1 MRGSFFSFFKTQ
13 AMTPSKTTILT
24 GNQAVAQIAYKINDA
39 CVIYPITPAS
49 EMSEL
54 SEKWSA
60 QEKQNIFGNIPS
72 VVEMQSEAGVAGT
85 MHGSLQAGTSTTTF
99 TASQGLLLMMPNMF
113 RIAGEL
119 NPNVI
124 HVATRSVA
132 THALS
137 VFGDHSDI
145 MAVRSTGYAF
155 LGASSVQ
162 EAMDFALIAQAA
174 SFASSIPFVHF
185 FDGFRTSHESATVLP
200 ISDEHIKDMIDQN
213 DLNHFRHKRLTPDN
227 PFIRGTSQGPDVFFQ
242 SREAVNLHYQN
253 CADIVAK
260 KMIQFGKLTARNY
273 QPFEYV
279 GHPQAQQVVIAMGSA
294 CETLEQT
301 VKFLNGRGQKTGLIK
316 VKLFRPFSCTHL
328 LSVLPESCRRIAV
341 LDRTKEPGSSAEP
354 LCLDVLKAIEKSNLD
369 KVHKPAVFGGRY
381 GLGSKE
387 FTPAMAVSVFSEL
400 QQDKPRDGF
409 TVGIEDDLTNLSLA
423 YNCETPLIDNGFE
436 IIISAQKGEVNS
448 ASFENLLEK
457 LNGKDELYLQGYSE
471 CSYKKSKGNQLS
483 HIRLSAEPIHAPYL
497 VQEADLMICDGL
509 SSLRKDKLLKRIKT
523 NGRLLFMNECKSS
536 ALFDEINE
544 EENEMIRQKNIS
556 VGFLQILPEEV
567 MDSALRQ
574 LINNLDLHGS
584 QLQFSEWYEKRIDPM
599 GHRTG
604 KQHHPSITDPEPGN
618 GFIEQ
623 LLAGNGNSMPV
634 SMFPVDG
641 SYPTNTAKLR
651 QSSYTSY
658 IPEWDLDAC
667 TQCGACTLACP
678 LAAIRAK
685 AFDKK
690 MLENAPVGFP
700 NTNCEILGELKDD
713 LAYSVQ
719 VNPDQCDGCNHCI
732 EACPEEALTMKI
744 AGNDVV
750 KSMLNWNFFEDIRYL
765 DPSTLDPGQIEQL
778 ALRQPLFE
786 YADGDQGCGQTPYLK
801 LLSQLFGDRL
811 MVANA
816 TGSSSIFGG
825 ALPTTP
831 WAQNAEGRGPAWS
844 NSLFEDNAEF
854 GFGFRLALD
863 QQRSEAVRLMQS
875 LDTIPKDLK
884 DQLLLS
890 SQKSE
895 KEIKEQRLRVD
906 QLKELLSHMAD
917 SKASRLRH
925 LADSLVSKS
934 VWMIGGDGW
943 AYDIGFGGIDHA
955 VSTGKNFNILVLDN
969 ELYDNTG
976 GQMSKSTPLG
986 ASVKFAH
993 AGKKR
998 KKKDLGQMLMTYGD
1012 VYVASVSLGAD
1023 PAHTVKTF
1031 LEAESYEGPSVII
1044 AYCHSQAHGIDMQR
1058 PAAAHKAVV
1067 NSGRWLLYR
1076 HDPRRIQA
1084 GLNPLQLDSDPPIL
1098 KVEVSLKQEFR
1109 FNKMFSES
1117 KPNHESA
1124 LAELQQDIYR
1134 RYHKYAT
1141 LAGKSSRVVR
1151 EEQFESLNL
1160 I

>member
-1 MRGSFFSFFKTQ
+1 MQ
-13 AMTPSKTTILT
+13 VMTPSETTILT

-54 SEKWSA
+54 SEKWAA
-60 QEKQNIFGNIPS
+60 QEEQNIFGNIPS

-124 HVATRSVA
+124 HVATRSIA

-145 MAVRSTGYAF
+145 MAVRGTGYAF
-155 LGASSVQ
+155 LGACSVQ

-200 ISDEHIKDMIDQN
+200 ISDEHISKMIDQD
-213 DLNHFRHKRLTPDN
+213 DLKSFRTKRLTPDN
-227 PFIRGTSQGPDVFFQ
+227 PFIRGTAQGPDVFFQ
-242 SREAVNLHYQN
+242 SREAANLHYQN
-253 CADIVAK
+253 CADIVSE
-260 KMIQFGKLTARNY
+260 KMGQFGQLTGRSY

-279 GHPQAQQVVIAMGSA
+279 GHPKAERIVIAMGSA

-301 VKFLNGRGQKTGLIK
+301 VNYLNASGERTGLVK
-316 VKLFRPFSCTHL
+316 VRLFRPFSCTHL
-328 LSVLPESCRRIAV
+328 LSVLPDSCQRIAV

-354 LCLDVLKAIEKSNLD
+354 LCLDVLKAIEKSVWEND
-369 KVHKPAVFGGRY
+369 QRPEVFGGRY

-387 FTPAMAVSVFSEL
+387 FTPAMAAAVFSEL
-400 QQDKPRDGF
+400 KQDNPKDGF
-409 TVGIEDDLTNLSLA
+409 TVGIDDDVTNLSLS
-423 YNCETPLIDNGFE
+423 YRSDRPLIDNGFE
-436 IIISAQKGEVNS
+436 IIISVEKSEVS
-448 ASFENLLEK
+448 SKSFEKLLNNLNSK
-457 LNGKDELYLQGYSE
+457 TELYLQAYSE
-471 CSYKKSKGNQLS
+471 CSYKKSKANQLTHLRINS
-483 HIRLSAEPIHAPYL
+483 EPIHAPYT
-497 VQEADLMICDGL
+497 VEEADLTICAGL
-509 SSLRKDKLLKRIKT
+509 FSLRKDKLLEKIKT
-523 NGRLLFMNECKSS
+523 NGTLLFTGNQGITE
-536 ALFDEINE
+536 LQDEFKPIEWEVISN
-544 EENEMIRQKNIS
+544 KNIR
-556 VGFLQILPEEV
+556 VGYLPTMGKDDILLSHDVLIENLDFKWPEVQISETDNRWIDY
-567 MDSALRQ
+567 MDQGTVQQFSNITSDEADGKGLIDQ
-574 LINNLDLHGS
+574 LIS
-584 QLQFSEWYEKRIDPM
+584 
-599 GHRTG
+599 
-604 KQHHPSITDPEPGN
+604 GN
-618 GFIEQ
+618 GDAI
-623 LLAGNGNSMPV
+623 PV

-651 QSSYTSY
+651 RNDQASFT
-658 IPEWDLDAC
+658 PEWDQDAC
-667 TQCGACTLACP
+667 TQCGACTVVCP

-685 AFDKK
+685 AFDNKI
-690 MLENAPVGFP
+690 LESAPVGFP
-700 NTNCEILGELKDD
+700 AAKCEIVGEPEDELV
-713 LAYSVQ
+713 YSIQ
-719 VNPDQCDGCNHCI
+719 VNPDQCDSCNHCI
-732 EACPEEALTMKI
+732 EACPEEALTMKEVR
-744 AGNDVV
+744 NDAEQ
-750 KSMLNWNFFEDIRYL
+750 SISNWNFFEEIPYL
-765 DPSTLDPGQIEQL
+765 EPSILDSGRIEQL

-811 MVANA
+811 MIANA

-854 GFGFRLALD
+854 GLGFRLSLD
-863 QQRSEAVRLMQS
+863 QQRNEAVRLLQS
-875 LDTIPKDLK
+875 IDDIPIEISKQLLQSPQKSDKDIMEQRKRVKDLK
-884 DQLLLS
+884 IHLQYSEDPRAARLL
-890 SQKSE
+890 Q
-895 KEIKEQRLRVD
+895 
-906 QLKELLSHMAD
+906 
-917 SKASRLRH
+917 
-925 LADSLVSKS
+925 LADNLVAKS

-976 GQMSKSTPLG
+976 GQMSKSTPRG

-993 AGKKR
+993 YGKKAR
-998 KKKDLGQMLMTYGD
+998 KKDLGQILMTYED
-1012 VYVASVSLGAD
+1012 VYVASISLGAD
-1023 PAHTVKTF
+1023 PAQTVKTL

-1044 AYCHSQAHGIDMQR
+1044 AYCHSEAHGIDMR
-1058 PAAAHKAVV
+1058 KPAVAHRAVV

-1076 HDPRRIQA
+1076 HDPRRVQR
-1084 GLNPLQLDSDPPIL
+1084 GMNPLQLDSEPPTL
-1098 KVEVSLKQEFR
+1098 EVADSLKNEIR
-1109 FNKMFSES
+1109 FKKLFGEQFTD
-1117 KPNHESA
+1117 KERE
-1124 LAELQQDIYR
+1124 LEELQQGVDR
-1134 RYHKYAT
+1134 RYMKYA
-1141 LAGKSSRVVR
+1141 AMAEQSSFIARK
-1151 EEQFESLNL
+1151 ELNEKMDL